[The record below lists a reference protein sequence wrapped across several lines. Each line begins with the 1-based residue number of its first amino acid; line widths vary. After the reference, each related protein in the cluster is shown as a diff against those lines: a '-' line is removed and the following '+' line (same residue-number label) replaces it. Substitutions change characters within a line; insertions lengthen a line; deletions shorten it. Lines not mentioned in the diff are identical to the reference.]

1 MAFRKIKIML
11 GIPEDVYYAIPLAKK
26 IAFRDGVRKLKS
38 YAMIMNKGLANEE
51 ATMTATIHK

>member
-1 MAFRKIKIML
+1 ML
-11 GIPEDVYYAIPLAKK
+11 GIPEDVYDAIPLAKK